1 MGEDTLNR
9 IRRISEIIK
18 GSLEKKGIVVKSVY
32 LFGSYARGDYLKK
45 SDIDLIVISDDWK
58 EMPFLKRLDVIN
70 EIIWNENLGNVEVL
84 PVTSEDVKEM
94 GSVVLRDASR
104 YWIRII

>member
-1 MGEDTLNR
+1 M
-9 IRRISEIIK
+9 
-18 GSLEKKGIVVKSVY
+18 
-32 LFGSYARGDYLKK
+32 KK